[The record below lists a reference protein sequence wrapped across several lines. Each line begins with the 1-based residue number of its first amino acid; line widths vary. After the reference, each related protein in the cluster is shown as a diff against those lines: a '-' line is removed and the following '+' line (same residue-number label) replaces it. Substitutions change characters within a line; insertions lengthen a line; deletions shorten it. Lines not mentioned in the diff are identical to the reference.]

1 MNDYVKGD
9 FLVETDWLADHLGD
23 PKVRIF
29 DCTTHLIPDPNKV
42 FTVKSGL
49 EDYQAGHIPGAG
61 YLDLQADLS
70 DPAGAFR
77 FTTPGPEAFAA
88 ALGAKGLGDD
98 CRVVLYSTAAVSWA
112 TRIWWMLYAYG
123 FENAAILNG
132 GWQKWQ
138 AEGRA
143 VSTDDC
149 EYGPASF
156 TAKPQLGRI
165 IDRNAVLAA
174 LGDDDAVV
182 VNALT
187 KAQHDGTSKAHYGRP
202 GGITGSVCLP
212 ALDLLAG
219 DNTFLS
225 TPELTAKFAESGIG
239 LDQRVLTYCG
249 GGVAATVDS
258 FALTLLGHDD
268 VGIYDA
274 SLSEWAND
282 HSLPMSAKASA
293 AGRAEG

>member
-1 MNDYVKGD
+1 MNDYKRGE
-9 FLVETDWLADHLGD
+9 FLVETEWLANHLDD

-29 DCTTHLIPDPNKV
+29 DCTTHLVPDPDKV
-42 FTVKSGL
+42 FRVESGL
-49 EDYQAGHIPGAG
+49 ADYQAGHIPGAG

-70 DPAGAFR
+70 DPAGTYR

-98 CRVVLYSTAAVSWA
+98 YRVVLYSTAAVSWA

-149 EYGPASF
+149 TYSPATFMPSHQ
-156 TAKPQLGRI
+156 PGRI
-165 IDRNAVLAA
+165 IDRDAVLAA
-174 LGDDDAVV
+174 LGDDHAVV

-187 KAQHDGTSKAHYGRP
+187 KAQHEGTSKAHYGRP

-212 ALDLLAG
+212 ALDLVAG
-219 DNTFLS
+219 DNTFLTS
-225 TPELTAKFAESGIG
+225 SELEAKFAETGIG
-239 LDQRVLTYCG
+239 MDQRVLTYCG

-282 HSLPMSAKASA
+282 DSLPMTA
-293 AGRAEG
+293 AGLVKG